1 MCELYMTAAATKLGS
16 KTGTECRT
24 GNPEKTRKKQIIRCP
39 TRLRSHLLQEPGRLW
54 IWGWQS
60 GGAAWLPQGLYQK
73 SEVVSQ
79 FDYYFKVVSQFVLI
93 ENFHLLFDGFFF
105 FFFCGGRVVRRRGD
119 RYDLPK
125 ACKALWPVISQGNLK
140 CSLSPGTR

>member
-79 FDYYFKVVSQFVLI
+79 FDYFKVVSQFVLI

-105 FFFCGGRVVRRRGD
+105 FLRRKGGKEEGGQ
-119 RYDLPK
+119 
-125 ACKALWPVISQGNLK
+125 I
-140 CSLSPGTR
+140 

>member
-105 FFFCGGRVVRRRGD
+105 LRRKGGKEEGGQ
-119 RYDLPK
+119 
-125 ACKALWPVISQGNLK
+125 I
-140 CSLSPGTR
+140 